1 MSNTKKTDKKRTVLY
16 ILRGVLAGVLV
27 LCCFLPNIVRSAGEG
42 EAQAKVLFSL
52 GIIEEPDNL
61 EEWLIKEVPVTQ
73 FRTYFLTLLG
83 CGDPERAA
91 EFYRDYAP
99 EAAPGFISG
108 SDTIT
113 GTQAFKM
120 LLSGLGYDTSDLT
133 KADLEALAESAGYGY
148 IKDVSTVMDTDRLR
162 SGTAAILL
170 YETLF
175 VRQNYTNDPV
185 YRSLGERDSVF
196 RAALLSNGLFD
207 DVPED
212 IVPRF
217 QYGFYIENSFFE
229 LPGESG
235 SVEWGASYRGVTAE
249 NAAAYISSAEGLG
262 WLKEGEYLVT
272 DTETGAEKTLWLYY
286 RTESQNKETG
296 LVLSLGD
303 GILEWALL
311 KE

>member
-1 MSNTKKTDKKRTVLY
+1 MSSTERTAKKRTVLY
-16 ILRGVLAGVLV
+16 VLRGVLAGVLV
-27 LCCFLPNIVRSAGEG
+27 LCCFLPNIVRSEGEG

-52 GIIEEPDNL
+52 GIIDEPDNL
-61 EEWLIKEVPVTQ
+61 SEWLIKEVSVSQ
-73 FRTYFLTLLG
+73 FKTYFLTLLG

-91 EFYRDYAP
+91 EFYRDFSP
-99 EAAPGFISG
+99 EAAPELISG

-113 GTQAFKM
+113 GSQAVKM
-120 LLSGLGYDTSDLT
+120 LLSGLGYDTSGLS
-133 KADLEALAESAGYGY
+133 KSSLGVLAKSLGYGY
-148 IKDVSTVMDTDRLR
+148 IKDILNVIDTDRLR

-175 VRQNYTNDPV
+175 IRQNYTNDPV

-196 RAALLSNGLFD
+196 RTSLLANGLFD

-217 QYGFYIENSFFE
+217 QYGFFIENSFFE

-235 SVEWGASYRGVTAE
+235 SVEWGASYRGVAAD
-249 NAAAYISSAEGLG
+249 NAAAYISSVEGLG
-262 WLKEGEYLVT
+262 WIKEGEYLVT

-303 GILEWALL
+303 GILEWALM